1 MSYNTFKTCVR
12 IYSKRT
18 KMLHYDFK
26 GCETLE
32 HIITNWLLDPDN
44 SIEKKNLKNMIVFF
58 YQIDDKEENM
68 RCGKLSFKLSRTGT
82 IKFEKEMALLFFAAE
97 CNCCGDLTLSGL
109 FEIHQFESSYDFID
123 EKVRNNFKLCIA
135 NPFEIS
141 FHGYI
146 FDSNYKKRLNESEKI
161 N

>member
-1 MSYNTFKTCVR
+1 MRRLFRMQPWSLAKY
-12 IYSKRT
+12 
-18 KMLHYDFK
+18 
-26 GCETLE
+26 
-32 HIITNWLLDPDN
+32 
-44 SIEKKNLKNMIVFF
+44 LKH
-58 YQIDDKEENM
+58 KA
-68 RCGKLSFKLSRTGT
+68 KLAANYIGE
-82 IKFEKEMALLFFAAE
+82 FEKEMSLLFFAAE